1 MKKCNCF
8 AQSFRQLWWKI
19 LKKGVN
25 ISKGTVNLDKGF
37 RLRRILKQEIMDM
50 MGVVQTTLHHIID
63 NRRIY
68 QKIKLS
74 DQLRD
79 GFIYTLEI
87 KKQSTKLK
95 FSFDDDS
102 FPKELSGLVE
112 FLLLAE

>member
-1 MKKCNCF
+1 M
-8 AQSFRQLWWKI
+8 
-19 LKKGVN
+19 N
-25 ISKGTVNLDKGF
+25 IKLTRSGGF
-37 RLRRILKQEIMDM
+37 MGGLFENEIALEKLTPEH
-50 MGVVQTTLHHIID
+50 QTTVHHIID

-87 KKQSTKLK
+87 KKQSPKLK
-95 FSFDDDS
+95 FSFDDDT

-112 FLLLAE
+112 FILLAE